1 MNTEE
6 EMRAAGLQKPETE
19 QTEEQARTMRE
30 LEARLHGLT
39 REVAEMAQPQ
49 NPEIERRFTYHAP
62 KGNQQVRYE
71 RIRNFAKNLAYVIE
85 QACPDSREKSLAL
98 TNLEQAVMWANASIA
113 RNE

>member
-1 MNTEE
+1 MMFEE
-6 EMRAAGLQKPETE
+6 LPKVEPAHPEMLAHPVF
-19 QTEEQARTMRE
+19 
-30 LEARLHGLT
+30 
-39 REVAEMAQPQ
+39 REVKGHNAAPSNSADGIYEAQPQ
-49 NPEIERRFTYHAP
+49 NPELERRFTYHAP

-71 RIRNFAKNLAYVIE
+71 RRRNFAKSLAYVIE